1 MRGLRGLVVAALVVA
16 AVTIGVR
23 PSAAAPSPPKLVT
36 ITIPARSGEI
46 PSKWLG
52 YGGPPRANVLLP
64 AGYDPHRQYPL
75 LVLLHGLNCNS
86 DWYRQV
92 GLTKLFEGLDAI
104 VVMPEGGSG
113 WYTDWW
119 NDGARGDPA
128 WESYELDE
136 VLPTILARYPIRRE
150 RRYHAIAGISM
161 GGMGAPYLGG
171 RLPGFFGSVA
181 AISGFVDPRWNAS
194 LVAPAMGFTSLA
206 WAKGNLN
213 PSPVVGPANGFYMA
227 GHNPT
232 DLVVNLRQTRVFV
245 TTGTGDPSRA
255 AAYNVPGSASEGQI
269 IYPMNRLYRVA
280 LLKAGVDVTY
290 RSQPGGHDIADFA
303 NELRA
308 YLAWGPFQPVETA
321 PRSWVNR
328 TVATTGKLWDLT
340 YAFSR
345 PPDRVAELRRD
356 GDVLTLG
363 PAGANVTLVTDG
375 GCVVHAHTP
384 SKVRLPTGPCP
395 R

>member
-1 MRGLRGLVVAALVVA
+1 
-16 AVTIGVR
+16 
-23 PSAAAPSPPKLVT
+23 
-36 ITIPARSGEI
+36 
-46 PSKWLG
+46 
-52 YGGPPRANVLLP
+52 
-64 AGYDPHRQYPL
+64 
-75 LVLLHGLNCNS
+75 
-86 DWYRQV
+86 
-92 GLTKLFEGLDAI
+92 
-104 VVMPEGGSG
+104 
-113 WYTDWW
+113 
-119 NDGARGDPA
+119 
-128 WESYELDE
+128 
-136 VLPTILARYPIRRE
+136 
-150 RRYHAIAGISM
+150 
-161 GGMGAPYLGG
+161 
-171 RLPGFFGSVA
+171 
-181 AISGFVDPRWNAS
+181 
-194 LVAPAMGFTSLA
+194 
-206 WAKGNLN
+206 
-213 PSPVVGPANGFYMA
+213 MA